1 MRQGDIAAIANS
13 RIKRAEL
20 ISSFGAGLLG
30 FGLGMLAASYVA
42 DLAWY
47 VLVAGVVMHGW
58 GMYDKH
64 VAERNLRQIEAPWVK
79 ALYWLCWLVLAGL
92 AVVLI
97 VRVIF

>member
-1 MRQGDIAAIANS
+1 MRQGIASIANS

-20 ISSFGAGLLG
+20 VSSFGAGLLG
-30 FGLGMLAASYVA
+30 FGLGMLAATYVA

-64 VAERNLRQIEAPWVK
+64 MVERNLRQIEAPWVMG
-79 ALYWLCWLVLAGL
+79 LYWLCWLALAGL
-92 AVVLI
+92 AIVFI
-97 VRVIF
+97 VRLIF